1 MIIKSK
7 FFHENLSDKVVEFIK
22 QKIFTGEYKKGHHIL
37 EQEIANELNISR
49 APVRE
54 GIKLLQ
60 NQELIKFIP
69 RKGNYVNEFTMED
82 IKEIYDIRL
91 LIETSVFEILINEK
105 KLTEEDFQNLI
116 KIIDEMVELAKKE
129 GELSTKIMN
138 LNKKDMEFHRYIWN
152 KSESNRRINILS
164 TLYTQL
170 QLAMIIDTKLAG
182 DLENTAKEHYAI
194 IKHLR
199 EGDLES
205 CIKAFEDHI
214 LIYRNKNNK

>member
-152 KSESNRRINILS
+152 KSGSNRRIRILS

-182 DLENTAKEHYAI
+182 NLENTAKEHYAI
-194 IKHLR
+194 IEYLR
-199 EGDLES
+199 QGDLDS

-214 LIYRNKNNK
+214 LIYRNKNNQ

>member
-129 GELSTKIMN
+129 GELSTKIMS

-152 KSESNRRINILS
+152 KSGSNRRIRILS

-182 DLENTAKEHYAI
+182 NLENTAKEHYAI
-194 IKHLR
+194 IKYLR
-199 EGDLES
+199 QGDLDS

-214 LIYRNKNNK
+214 LIYRNKNNQ